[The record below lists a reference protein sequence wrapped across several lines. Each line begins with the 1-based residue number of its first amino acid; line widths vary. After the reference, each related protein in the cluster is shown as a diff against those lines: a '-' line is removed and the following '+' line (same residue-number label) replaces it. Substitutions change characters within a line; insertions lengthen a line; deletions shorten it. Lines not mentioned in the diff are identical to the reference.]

1 METQDASSLRV
12 ASFSSYID
20 KGKESLVHRVSAQ
33 DHTDMTIKLSHKAAN
48 PTRVDSFSSRS
59 SDPNPN
65 PNSAFSF
72 SHLTP
77 KHAAGEISVFGAD
90 RYFNMKL
97 EYQTAATKTHPRR
110 PPTPSLCSE
119 SSAPTT
125 CHSQTTLLPSNQS
138 SKHKKTS
145 SRIFTGFGCRTPCF
159 GNKSVQIDEIK
170 DRHQNHPIKMIQD
183 IEESRKSIEVFGSR
197 KIKDAKGSEVATNME
212 RKLSMLTWDAIPKGG
227 NKNLPTS
234 TTGSTSEVGDVASV
248 ASSDLFEIEEVSGS
262 IYPLMRGADND
273 DEPSCMMS
281 PATSLYAPSEAS
293 IQWSVVTASAADF
306 SALSEFNDDSVSAK
320 VVKTRVVGQVQK
332 SRPAGLLGCKSIEAV
347 DVADQNVCVKAFREK
362 MGADKG
368 KKPKLGGAD
377 DENNGIEQIDSGARS
392 LNRKAS
398 GISGRA

>member
-1 METQDASSLRV
+1 METQDGSSLRV

-33 DHTDMTIKLSHKAAN
+33 DHTNMTIKLSN

-59 SDPNPN
+59 SEHN
-65 PNSAFSF
+65 PNSAFTF

-77 KHAAGEISVFGAD
+77 KHAGAGEISVFGAD

-97 EYQTAATKTHPRR
+97 EYQTKTH

-125 CHSQTTLLPSNQS
+125 CHSQTTLLPSNQP
-138 SKHKKTS
+138 SKHKKTA
-145 SRIFTGFGCRTPCF
+145 SRIFTGFGCKTPCF
-159 GNKSVQIDEIK
+159 GYKSVQIDEIK
-170 DRHQNHPIKMIQD
+170 DHPIKKIQD

-227 NKNLPTS
+227 KKNLPTS
-234 TTGSTSEVGDVASV
+234 TIGSTSEVGDVASE

-262 IYPLMRGADND
+262 IYPLMQGADDDDD

-306 SALSEFNDDSVSAK
+306 SGLSEFNDDSVSAK
-320 VVKTRVVGQVQK
+320 VVKTRVVNQVQK
-332 SRPAGLLGCKSIEAV
+332 SRPTGLLGCKSIKAV
-347 DVADQNVCVKAFREK
+347 DVANQNVCVKGLIHDPSVKTLTLNNMNRLPPPLTSDPVRELWSSST
-362 MGADKG
+362 ADVSERI
-368 KKPKLGGAD
+368 A
-377 DENNGIEQIDSGARS
+377 GIGVKEHVSRI
-392 LNRKAS
+392 
-398 GISGRA
+398 

>member
-1 METQDASSLRV
+1 METQDGSSLRV

-20 KGKESLVHRVSAQ
+20 KGIESLVHRVSAQ
-33 DHTDMTIKLSHKAAN
+33 DHTNMTIKLSHKAAD

-59 SDPNPN
+59 SDHN
-65 PNSAFSF
+65 PNSAFTF

-97 EYQTAATKTHPRR
+97 EYQTKTHPRR
-110 PPTPSLCSE
+110 CLE

-138 SKHKKTS
+138 SKQKKTA
-145 SRIFTGFGCRTPCF
+145 SRIFTGFGCKTPCF

-170 DRHQNHPIKMIQD
+170 DHHQNHQIKKIQD

-234 TTGSTSEVGDVASV
+234 TIGSTSGVGDVVSE

-262 IYPLMRGADND
+262 IYPLMQGADDDD

-306 SALSEFNDDSVSAK
+306 SALSEFNNDSVSTK
-320 VVKTRVVGQVQK
+320 VVNQVQK
-332 SRPAGLLGCKSIEAV
+332 SRPTGLLGCKSIKAV
-347 DVADQNVCVKAFREK
+347 DVANQNVCVKVK
-362 MGADKG
+362 N
-368 KKPKLGGAD
+368 P
-377 DENNGIEQIDSGARS
+377 N
-392 LNRKAS
+392 
-398 GISGRA
+398 

>member
-1 METQDASSLRV
+1 METQDGSSLRV

-33 DHTDMTIKLSHKAAN
+33 DHNNMTIKLSHKAD
-48 PTRVDSFSSRS
+48 PTRVDSFSRS
-59 SDPNPN
+59 SDHSLLFQAPD
-65 PNSAFSF
+65 PNSAFTF
-72 SHLTP
+72 AHLTP

-97 EYQTAATKTHPRR
+97 EYQTAATKSHPRR
-110 PPTPSLCSE
+110 PPAPAATPSFCSE

-138 SKHKKTS
+138 HQSKQKKTA
-145 SRIFTGFGCRTPCF
+145 RIFTGFGCRTPCF
-159 GNKSVQIDEIK
+159 GNKSVRIDEIAAA
-170 DRHQNHPIKMIQD
+170 PSPAMIKKIQD
-183 IEESRKSIEVFGSR
+183 IEESRRSIEVFGSR

-234 TTGSTSEVGDVASV
+234 MIGSSSDVVDVASE

-262 IYPLMRGADND
+262 IYPLVQAADDDD

-306 SALSEFNDDSVSAK
+306 STLSEFNDDSVSAK
-320 VVKTRVVGQVQK
+320 VVKTRVVNQVQK
-332 SRPAGLLGCKSIEAV
+332 SRPTGLLGCKSLKAV
-347 DVADQNVCVKAFREK
+347 DVANQNACVKVK
-362 MGADKG
+362 N
-368 KKPKLGGAD
+368 P
-377 DENNGIEQIDSGARS
+377 N
-392 LNRKAS
+392 
-398 GISGRA
+398 